1 MEPTNDDFWT
11 KIARYV
17 RESLAD
23 NEAPS
28 FLNDQS
34 DDPDRKAAWEQAQ
47 NLWKQSRLPEP
58 DYRPDVERGWERFQ
72 FLRDSEASHYRRLP
86 SEEVVPMRP
95 SWWKYAG
102 IAASVVLAVGLSYLL
117 LGSWWSGAEEVRLV
131 ATDQKEMYYLPDSS
145 QVWLNQYSELRYA
158 TDFDRDHR
166 VVHLEGEA
174 FFEVRKAEGRRFTV
188 YSGPAK
194 TEVIGTSF
202 NVRAYSDDSVAVHVV
217 SGKVAF
223 SPRDEDNAVFLTPG
237 QTALIQAEQTVAERS
252 TIRDPN
258 FRAWQNN
265 QLVFDNTRLT
275 RISQQLEEY
284 YGVTVELANPALT
297 NCRYTASFNEA
308 SLEEVLNVLVAVGDL
323 KYEKTGRRVILSG
336 TGCP

>member
-11 KIARYV
+11 KVARYV

-47 NLWKQSRLPEP
+47 NLWEESSSLNSG
-58 DYRPDVERGWERFQ
+58 YHPDVERGWQRFQ
-72 FLRDSEASHYRRLP
+72 FLRDSEANHYQQAPAPTKSIDSVR
-86 SEEVVPMRP
+86 
-95 SWWKYAG
+95 WWKYVG
-102 IAASVVLAVGLSYLL
+102 VAASVILAAGIGYLL
-117 LGSWWSGAEEVRLV
+117 WRQWVGAEDVRLT
-131 ATDQKEMYYLPDSS
+131 ATDQREMYYLPDSS
-145 QVWLNQYSELRYA
+145 QVWLNHNSELRYSNG
-158 TDFDRDHR
+158 FDQDHR

-223 SPRDEDNAVFLTPG
+223 SPRNEDNAVFLTPG
-237 QTALIQAEQTVAERS
+237 QTARLHERQS
-252 TIRDPN
+252 IAKRSAIRDPN
-258 FRAWQNN
+258 FRSWQND
-265 QLVFDNTRLT
+265 QLVFDNTRLA
-275 RISQQLEEY
+275 RIRQQLEQY
-284 YGVTVELANPALT
+284 YDVTIELTDPTLAS
-297 NCRYTASFNEA
+297 CRYTASFREA
-308 SLEEVLNVLVAVGDL
+308 SLAEVLRVLSAVGGL
-323 KYEKTGRRVILSG
+323 TYEKTGNRIVLSG
-336 TGCP
+336 PGCP